1 MKILLLPLL
10 LCCVFCSFAQS
21 GPEATIKNL
30 LHRQT
35 EEWNKGNLE
44 GFMHTYWQSDSLLF
58 IGKSGVTRGWQQTLE
73 NYKKGYP
80 TPAAMGKLSF
90 DILEVKPL
98 NKKHYFVVG
107 KWMVERTT
115 DNLSGHFSLVLQK
128 INGEWKIIADHSS

>member
-21 GPEATIKNL
+21 GPEATIKTL

-80 TPAAMGKLSF
+80 DTAAMGQLSF
-90 DILEVKPL
+90 DILKVEKLSPD
-98 NKKHYFVVG
+98 YFFVVG
-107 KWMVERTT
+107 KWMLRRSMG
-115 DNLSGHFSLVLQK
+115 NLSGHYSLLIRK
-128 INGEWKIIADHSS
+128 INGQWKIVADHSS